1 MNVVVFNQVS
11 NRGGSLLAGNLP
23 VMQQRPALK
32 STQEKAE
39 RLQKAAG
46 QIDFWEDQKEKL
58 KNMECSTL
66 EDIARKLEKFH
77 SYEDEIAAVKMQYN
91 QEQMRHVMDEAKEIG
106 EKIAD
111 AAEKLEPKTA
121 EERLEEM
128 AEEALWADKEKAE
141 FAENIEELSQLA
153 EELTE
158 ELTEMEM
165 QDGVLQE
172 NLNADSLSEAVPE
185 SDLVQEQFE
194 PKSVKYKPINLLI

>member
-1 MNVVVFNQVS
+1 MNVVMFNRVS
-11 NRGGSLLAGNLP
+11 NRGGFLLAGNLP
-23 VMQQRPALK
+23 LMQQRPALK

-46 QIDFWEDQKEKL
+46 QIDFWENQKEKL

-91 QEQMRHVMDEAKEIG
+91 QEQMQHVMDEAKEIG

-128 AEEALWADKEKAE
+128 AEEALGADKEKAE

-158 ELTEMEM
+158 ELTEMEL

-172 NLNADSLSEAVPE
+172 NLDAGSLSEAVPE
-185 SDLVQEQFE
+185 SDLVQEQFA
-194 PKSVKYKPINLLI
+194 PNLVKYKPFNLLI

>member
-1 MNVVVFNQVS
+1 MNVVMFNRVS

-23 VMQQRPALK
+23 LMQQRPALK

-46 QIDFWEDQKEKL
+46 QIDFWENQKEKL

-91 QEQMRHVMDEAKEIG
+91 QEQMQHVMDEAKEIG

-128 AEEALWADKEKAE
+128 AEEALGADKEKAE

-158 ELTEMEM
+158 ELTEMEL

-172 NLNADSLSEAVPE
+172 NLDADSLSEAVPE
-185 SDLVQEQFE
+185 SDLVHEQFA
-194 PKSVKYKPINLLI
+194 PNLVKYKPFNLLI

>member
-1 MNVVVFNQVS
+1 MNVVMFNRVS

-23 VMQQRPALK
+23 LMQQRPALK

-46 QIDFWEDQKEKL
+46 QIDFWENQKEKL

-91 QEQMRHVMDEAKEIG
+91 QEQMQHVMDEAKEIG

-111 AAEKLEPKTA
+111 AAEKLETKTA

-128 AEEALWADKEKAE
+128 AEEALGADKEKAE

-158 ELTEMEM
+158 ELTEMEL

-172 NLNADSLSEAVPE
+172 NLDADSLSEAVPE
-185 SDLVQEQFE
+185 SDLVHEQFA
-194 PKSVKYKPINLLI
+194 PNLVKYKPFNLLI